1 MNDKAINTAVEY
13 AVRNKNQKKKT
24 KAKKEMQSNL
34 PVLPLSVWVVSGF
47 SGLLPQ
53 TKDVCV
59 RLIGNSKLAVDVRV
73 KGCCGP
79 VINWRLVLGS
89 ALSSIPCDPE
99 HRGGSDRTWREGGM
113 ETKTVMNQC
122 HYPLSCPIIAAELF
136 SNEAVAENVSRS
148 HCYDWSRSV
157 RSQ

>member
-13 AVRNKNQKKKT
+13 AVRNKNKKKN

-53 TKDVCV
+53 TKDVRV
-59 RLIGNSKLAVDVRV
+59 RLIGNSKLAVDVRA

-79 VINWRLVLGS
+79 AINWQLVLG
-89 ALSSIPCDPE
+89 ATLSSIPCDP
-99 HRGGSDRTWREGGM
+99 
-113 ETKTVMNQC
+113 
-122 HYPLSCPIIAAELF
+122 AA
-136 SNEAVAENVSRS
+136 
-148 HCYDWSRSV
+148 HGK
-157 RSQ
+157 Q